1 MSDADNQTRSIIS
14 SEVEIIGT
22 VKTSGSIQIEG
33 RVEGEILS
41 EGDVLL
47 GKSGSV
53 KGNLRVNSVTV
64 AGTIQG
70 NIQAKDRIELKS
82 TARLLGDIKSK
93 RLAVEDG
100 VTFVGNSEVN
110 PTGQPIKIDEE
121 APRGGSDNEGRKEGQ
136 PQPQGGNQQG
146 NPGQQGQQGRK

>member
-1 MSDADNQTRSIIS
+1 MSDSNNESRSVIS

-41 EGDVLL
+41 EGDVFL

-53 KGNLRVNSVTV
+53 KGNLHVNSVSV

-70 NIQAKDRIELKS
+70 NIEAKDRIVLKS
-82 TARLLGDIKSK
+82 TARLLGDIKAK

-100 VTFVGNSEVN
+100 VTFVGKSEVN
-110 PTGQPIKIDEE
+110 PTGQPIKIDEPA
-121 APRGGSDNEGRKEGQ
+121 APAA
-136 PQPQGGNQQG
+136 PQGEKPPQGGNQ
-146 NPGQQGQQGRK
+146 GQNRK

>member
-1 MSDADNQTRSIIS
+1 MSEGNNTSRSVIS

-33 RVEGEILS
+33 RIEGEIHS

-53 KGNLRVNSVTV
+53 KGNLFVNSVTV
-64 AGTIQG
+64 AGTVQG

-82 TARLLGDIKSK
+82 TARLLGDIKAK

-100 VTFVGNSEVN
+100 VTFVGRSEVN
-110 PTGQPIKIDEE
+110 PTGQPIKIEDTPIQKPAESE
-121 APRGGSDNEGRKEGQ
+121 QPKNQEGG
-136 PQPQGGNQQG
+136 QQG
-146 NPGQQGQQGRK
+146 NQRNK

>member
-1 MSDADNQTRSIIS
+1 MSESNNDSRSIIS

-33 RVEGEILS
+33 RVEGEIHS
-41 EGDVLL
+41 EGDVFL

-53 KGNLRVNSVTV
+53 KGNLLVNSVSV

-70 NIQAKDRIELKS
+70 NIEAKDRIVLKS
-82 TARLLGDIKSK
+82 TARLLGDIKAK

-100 VTFVGNSEVN
+100 VTFVGRSEVN
-110 PTGQPIKIDEE
+110 PTGQPIKIEE
-121 APRGGSDNEGRKEGQ
+121 PPAPKAPQQGGQSQ
-136 PQPQGGNQQG
+136 QGGNQ
-146 NPGQQGQQGRK
+146 GQNK